1 MVIDTLWTA
10 GIYISKPEKRMAVTG
25 NQSSSSFSRW

>member
-1 MVIDTLWTA
+1 MGQPEFTLLR
-10 GIYISKPEKRMAVTG
+10 PEKRVAVTG